1 MLGQPLNE
9 ESANKVSDVSSNF
22 KVWIN
27 KNHDRI
33 QKATK
38 NGTLPYFLIQQNM
51 VAQAQNKGGHHWPP
65 LFSDSVAHAQITSRR
80 NMIPN
85 ADAMRINEESCKSVS
100 PFSIRL
106 M

>member
-1 MLGQPLNE
+1 MLGQPLNNE

-38 NGTLPYFLIQQNM
+38 NRTHPYFLRYNII
-51 VAQAQNKGGHHWPP
+51 W
-65 LFSDSVAHAQITSRR
+65 
-80 NMIPN
+80 
-85 ADAMRINEESCKSVS
+85 
-100 PFSIRL
+100 
-106 M
+106 